1 CARGGGAMFARTTPG
16 GGAALLSWA
25 GTAAGG
31 AAGGRRPPGG
41 GSPAPCRSQS
51 RASPGPHAEMRRRVA
66 ATMSSRPT
74 GIRKASIIREGGD
87 PRISGQTLVPK
98 KGLEPPH
105 PCGYMDLNHARL
117 PIPPLRQVDY
127 FARLPCGIPVL
138 EEQLS
143 ILQTLPYLSNHR
155 SRPS

>member
-1 CARGGGAMFARTTPG
+1 
-16 GGAALLSWA
+16 
-25 GTAAGG
+25 
-31 AAGGRRPPGG
+31 
-41 GSPAPCRSQS
+41 
-51 RASPGPHAEMRRRVA
+51 MRRRVA

-127 FARLPCGIPVL
+127 FARLPCGIPVRKNNSL
-138 EEQLS
+138 FYRHFGTCQTNSRGLS
-143 ILQTLPYLSNHR
+143 KLSRNR
-155 SRPS
+155 EASENNCRIYG